1 MSSPPNFCSNIWLQ
15 RTVSKQEEIKKKEKK
30 KRKQHSVPQS
40 GYIQWSGFPS
50 FSFFIGFF
58 CLFFLNSHVYT
69 VVCTVT
75 DRQKQNKKKRIPFFN
90 KCPEFGQIMSP
101 CCCHV
106 VLYMRH
112 PIKVADSIS
121 ALAFTSVCVSVH
133 LLSAPQKVNNPHDQG
148 MGLLF
153 TAFFSS
159 FF

>member
-1 MSSPPNFCSNIWLQ
+1 MSLSLATYNEVDSQVL
-15 RTVSKQEEIKKKEKK
+15 V
-30 KRKQHSVPQS
+30 
-40 GYIQWSGFPS
+40 
-50 FSFFIGFF
+50 FSLVFFV
-58 CLFFLNSHVYT
+58 CFFLNSHVYT

-112 PIKVADSIS
+112 PNKVADSIS

-153 TAFFSS
+153 TAFF
-159 FF
+159 FFLFLNCCYNYWSNEAVGAAGRVKDSVIRH